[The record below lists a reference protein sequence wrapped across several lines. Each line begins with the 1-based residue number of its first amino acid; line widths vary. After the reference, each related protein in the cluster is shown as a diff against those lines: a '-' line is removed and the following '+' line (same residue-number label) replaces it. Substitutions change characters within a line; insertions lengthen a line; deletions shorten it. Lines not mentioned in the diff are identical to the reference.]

1 MTTYTKPEIDW
12 SAFPDRDDEPM
23 AENIENAVQMMDLI
37 VTLKAL
43 LRTQGR
49 ARYVVGGNQ
58 FLYYN
63 QFNGRDHISPD
74 VYVGFDVEPGGR
86 PSWQTWVE
94 GKAPD
99 IVWEISSTSTQDED
113 IGHKRALYAR
123 LDVQE
128 YYIFDPKGDVQP
140 PFQGYIQ
147 REGRLEPAS
156 LLASGGIASALL
168 RTELR
173 PVVMAAT
180 RDRPAATYLRVVN
193 PATGKLF
200 PVIDQALQD
209 YDDVS
214 RQFEEMTHE
223 FAEMRRITAERIAAE
238 QQRADA
244 QQQRADAEARLRVAA
259 EARLRVA
266 AEARLRVAMEQQV
279 IMEQQRAAAE
289 ARTRIAMEQRMD
301 VEVQLRQAHEQ
312 ARRVAE
318 EQAEQARAALAQ
330 LRQRQGEGGAPTES
344 DA

>member
-244 QQQRADAEARLRVAA
+244 QQQRADAEAR
-259 EARLRVA
+259 
-266 AEARLRVAMEQQV
+266 
-279 IMEQQRAAAE
+279 
-289 ARTRIAMEQRMD
+289 TRIAMEQRMD

>member
-1 MTTYTKPEIDW
+1 MTTYVNPEIDW
-12 SAFPDRDDEPM
+12 STFPDRDDEPM
-23 AENIENAVQMMDLI
+23 AENMENAVQMMDLI
-37 VTLKAL
+37 VTLKVL

-49 ARYVVGGNQ
+49 VRYVVGGNQ

-63 QFNGRDHISPD
+63 RLNGRDHVSPD

-147 REGRLEPAS
+147 REGRLEPAT

-180 RDRPAATYLRVVN
+180 RDRPAAAYLRVVN

-200 PVIDQALQD
+200 PVIDQAMQD

-214 RQFEEMTHE
+214 RQFEAITHE

-238 QQRADA
+238 RQRADAQQQRADAQQQRADA
-244 QQQRADAEARLRVAA
+244 QQQRADAET
-259 EARLRVA
+259 
-266 AEARLRVAMEQQV
+266 
-279 IMEQQRAAAE
+279 
-289 ARTRIAMEQRMD
+289 RTRIAMEQRMD

-318 EQAEQARAALAQ
+318 EQAEQARAALRAALAQ
-330 LRQRQGEGGAPTES
+330 LGQR
-344 DA
+344 